1 MKAARA
7 MHLADSEDPAIQALL
22 ETPAASQLIESQTRP
37 RQLNDTIVTST
48 RCLRSA
54 LAQTL
59 YQSVDR
65 HGLVA
70 ASLVPQQH
78 LWASSGT
85 PVLSGPAYVGAVKIR
100 GNLMATALRN
110 SRAQQ
115 LSSGCDCCLRTESL
129 GHILQVIIGRTHPVL
144 PGTIRS

>member
-7 MHLADSEDPAIQALL
+7 TRLADSEDPAIQALL
-22 ETPAASQLIESQTRP
+22 ETPAARQLIESQTRP
-37 RQLNDTIVTST
+37 RRLNDTIVTST

-59 YQSVDR
+59 YQSVDG

-78 LWASSGT
+78 LWVSSGT
-85 PVLSGPAYVGAVKIR
+85 PVLSGSAYVGAVKFR
-100 GNLMATALRN
+100 GNLMATALHK
-110 SRAQQ
+110 SRGRQ
-115 LSSGCDCCLRTESL
+115 LSSGCDCCLQTVTGAHLAGVS
-129 GHILQVIIGRTHPVL
+129 
-144 PGTIRS
+144 